1 MFFNEKGQ
9 AFDVFKLLIA
19 AVVAV
24 VILTLLLSII
34 GQIGVIGEN
43 DPGKEGQTIIR
54 DIATKKTTPSTSKKV
69 TFKNGTSI
77 NSSGIAEGS
86 GGIVSEDGICVSA
99 GDFEG
104 QDNWETANMVRVT
117 YNGTAAKTV
126 VLHAICDV
134 GKKMADGVN
143 GEDYFERY
151 DPELGSEKMPNVSW
165 SDCSCVN
172 SSYTET
178 CCVIAVKKAV

>member
-1 MFFNEKGQ
+1 
-9 AFDVFKLLIA
+9 LLIA

-54 DIATKKTTPSTSKKV
+54 DIATKKTTPATSKKV

-77 NSSGIAEGS
+77 NSSSIAEGS
-86 GGIVSEDGICVSA
+86 GGIVSEEGVCVSA
-99 GDFEG
+99 GDF
-104 QDNWETANMVRVT
+104 ANQTDLWDTSPGMVRVT
-117 YNGTAAKTV
+117 YKGTAAKTV

-134 GKKMADGVN
+134 DRKMAEGVN

-151 DPELGSEKMPNVSW
+151 DPELGSEKMPDVSW
-165 SDCSCVN
+165 SDCSCIAEP
-172 SSYTET
+172 SDQL
-178 CCVIAVKKAV
+178 CCVIAVKKTA